1 MSNIQQQFEM
11 LNIEKEELIKLFV
24 EQGENVGKREYK
36 RLHKELMTRLKKI
49 TAQIVKLDK
58 ENPGQIIIH

>member
-49 TAQIVKLDK
+49 TAEIIKLDK
-58 ENPGQIIIH
+58 ENPGQIFIH